1 MRFAGDVWLTLIC
14 SIGMSYVCI
23 VCSVKM
29 ELQTPIEVCGTSVAV
44 LGELKVLLQFVLISD
59 VL

>member
-1 MRFAGDVWLTLIC
+1 MIC